1 LQRIQIKQSKM
12 SQEHLTKL
20 DEELY
25 FAFHGNTI
33 LILILFLFI
42 LNLISFF
49 HVNSFFSIWNILTI
63 YNSVFWNF
71 SKSCHYYTKLKM
83 V

>member
-20 DEELY
+20 VEELY

-42 LNLISFF
+42 LKLNFIFLMLTL
-49 HVNSFFSIWNILTI
+49 FFSIWNTLTI

-71 SKSCHYYTKLKM
+71 SKFLS
-83 V
+83 

>member
-20 DEELY
+20 VKELY

-33 LILILFLFI
+33 LILISFCFLF
-42 LNLISFF
+42 SF
-49 HVNSFFSIWNILTI
+49 
-63 YNSVFWNF
+63 
-71 SKSCHYYTKLKM
+71 
-83 V
+83 

>member
-20 DEELY
+20 VEELY

-49 HVNSFFSIWNILTI
+49 HVNSFFLHLKYTNHLKILYFEIPLTI
-63 YNSVFWNF
+63 LSLL
-71 SKSCHYYTKLKM
+71 H
-83 V
+83 